1 MIHYSLSTGVPFA
14 AYSMGTFLGCLP
26 AVTAYVS
33 AGQLGA
39 EIAVN
44 GADANPLLLAL
55 GPVMDWW
62 SRTKWSGCTCEGRWL
77 L

>member
-1 MIHYSLSTGVPFA
+1 MRCSSPAIGVPFV
-14 AYSMGTFLGCLP
+14 AYSTGTFLGCLP

-44 GADANPLLLAL
+44 GADANPLLLGL
-55 GPVMDWW
+55 GSILGW
-62 SRTKWSGCTCEGRWL
+62 
-77 L
+77 